1 MADHIGANDQAHQV
15 QVVQERERER
25 EAEAVLEMSYPL
37 PPNVSEMQSFAWGTF
52 TWRDIIVSGSALLVM
67 FLLMTPVGAMF
78 GQVAQIIAAI
88 LLAAPI
94 IFVAMRHH
102 FTGDLPVEKRLKIAV
117 DNVGKPDLMVWDKTM
132 KDGKY
137 VATSTHDFVPRVKFR
152 SDGFVT
158 LPGDEGGFSVLKVV
172 CDDSNH
178 VKATEQLQL
187 MLGFNDMLNG
197 LLAKEQ
203 NVPIQILLKATRQ
216 NISRYVEDAEDCLE
230 RIRRNDTNRTQLMK
244 AERARDYL
252 AYIDGIAD
260 EARFFHDYYVVVTYR
275 EDAEDVGNDSL
286 KSGGVAKQRMKDKM
300 NPFAKGDSLAANVE
314 VDIGQDRAEAI
325 AEARASARFGEV
337 GTVDALNKRVDLVK
351 QAIDRSKTTHT
362 SISSEVMSEDEVS
375 KLFFQCYNNDSDRL
389 LDAVVQQSIDEKP
402 VLVSELS
409 RRDFPDLFPHVKDED
424 KWSQKVMEQAML
436 Y

>member
-1 MADHIGANDQAHQV
+1 MADHIGANDQAQ
-15 QVVQERERER
+15 QAQAAQERARER
-25 EAEAVLEMSYPL
+25 EAESVLEMSYPL
-37 PPNVSEMQSFAWGTF
+37 PPNASEMQSYAWGTF
-52 TWRDIIVSGSALLVM
+52 TWRDIVFSGSALLVM
-67 FLLMTPVGAMF
+67 FLLTTPISAMF
-78 GQVAQIIAAI
+78 GQVAQVIATI

-102 FTGDLPVEKRLKIAV
+102 FTGDLPVEKRLQIALE
-117 DNVGKPDLMVWDKTM
+117 NRGKPDLMVWDKTIR
-132 KDGKY
+132 DGKY
-137 VATSTHDFVPRVKFR
+137 VETSTHDFVPRVHFR
-152 SDGFVT
+152 SDGFIT
-158 LPGDEGGFSVLKVV
+158 LPGEKGGFSVLKVI

-216 NISRYVEDAEDCLE
+216 NISRYVEDAEDCLD
-230 RIRRNDTNRTQLMK
+230 RIRKNDVDSTQLMK

-252 AYIDGIAD
+252 AYMDAMAD

-286 KSGGVAKQRMKDKM
+286 KSGGVMKQRLRDKA

-314 VDIGQDRAEAI
+314 VEIGQDREEAI
-325 AEARASARFGEV
+325 ANARASARFGEV
-337 GTVDALNKRVDLVK
+337 GTVDALNKRVDIVK

-389 LDAVVQQSIDEKP
+389 LDEVVKQSIDDKP
-402 VLVSELS
+402 VLVSELA
-409 RRDFPDLFPHVKDED
+409 RRDFPDLFPRVESEDAWNKHVL
-424 KWSQKVMEQAML
+424 EQSML